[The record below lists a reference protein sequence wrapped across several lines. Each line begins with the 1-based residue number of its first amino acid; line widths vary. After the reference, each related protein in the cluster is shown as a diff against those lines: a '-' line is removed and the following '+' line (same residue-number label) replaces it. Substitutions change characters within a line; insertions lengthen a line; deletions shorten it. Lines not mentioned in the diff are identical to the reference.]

1 MSWSIEIPKIDTNVT
16 RATVVQW
23 LVRDGD
29 RVEAGTPLVEIETE
43 KAVFEIEAQR
53 AGVVRIAVHEGR
65 RVPVGT
71 ALGVIA
77 DKGDSSAKVHTGGP
91 VGGEISSG
99 TVKAIDD
106 AYVIDDYGEA
116 LLGEG

>member
-1 MSWSIEIPKIDTNVT
+1 M
-16 RATVVQW
+16 QW

-53 AGVVRIAVHEGR
+53 AGVVCIVVDAGL
-65 RVPVGT
+65 RVAVGT
-71 ALGVIA
+71 VLGVIA
-77 DKGDSSAKVHTGGP
+77 DKGDPTPEVHTGGP
-91 VGGEISSG
+91 VEVEISSG
-99 TVKAIDD
+99 TVKGIDD

-116 LLGEG
+116 LLGEA